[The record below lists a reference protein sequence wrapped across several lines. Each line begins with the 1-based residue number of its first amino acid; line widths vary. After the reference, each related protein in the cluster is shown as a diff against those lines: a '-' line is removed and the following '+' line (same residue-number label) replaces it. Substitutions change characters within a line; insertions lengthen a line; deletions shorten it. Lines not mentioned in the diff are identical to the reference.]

1 MAAVCRDLATAPVS
15 EPERALLRYVEQ
27 LTLAPATCC
36 QADVDA
42 LKAPGWDDEAV
53 FDAVTVT
60 ALFSFFNRWID
71 GNGVADTPPGF
82 YGERL
87 KAMGDFKYA

>member
-1 MAAVCRDLATAPVS
+1 VCRDLATAPVS
-15 EPERALLRYVEQ
+15 AAERALLGYVEK
-27 LTLAPATCC
+27 LTLAPATCG

-42 LKAPGWDDEAV
+42 LKAHGWDDEAI

-71 GNGVADTPPGF
+71 GNGVADTPPGL
-82 YGERL
+82 YAERL